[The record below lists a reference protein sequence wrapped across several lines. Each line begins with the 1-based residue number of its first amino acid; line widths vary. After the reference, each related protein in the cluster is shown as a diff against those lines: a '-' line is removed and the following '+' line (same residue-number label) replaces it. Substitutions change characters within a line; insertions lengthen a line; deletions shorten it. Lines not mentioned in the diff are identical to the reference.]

1 MRQLQLLIQ
10 ELNERVY
17 NPVGL
22 NILWPRKVAFLFVS
36 QVELPSEEAVAD
48 LIRWKSNTTS
58 VSRFLASCAILISVP
73 VIYHIHMCY
82 RQPTDD
88 PCGGCRCFWRVL
100 WAGIYSHLSISLHGM
115 AMVSHYN
122 FFLYPIRL
130 G

>member
-48 LIRWKSNTTS
+48 LIRWKSNTMS

-73 VIYHIHMCY
+73 VIYHIHTYVLPATY
-82 RQPTDD
+82 RRSLRRVPVLLEGSL
-88 PCGGCRCFWRVL
+88 GGYLFAFIYISAWNGY
-100 WAGIYSHLSISLHGM
+100 GIAL
-115 AMVSHYN
+115 
-122 FFLYPIRL
+122 
-130 G
+130 